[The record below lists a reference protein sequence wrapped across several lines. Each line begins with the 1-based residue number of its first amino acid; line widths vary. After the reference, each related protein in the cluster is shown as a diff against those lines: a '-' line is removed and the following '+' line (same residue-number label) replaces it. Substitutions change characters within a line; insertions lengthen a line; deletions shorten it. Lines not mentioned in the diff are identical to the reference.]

1 MFVCKLLS
9 SALDLLVVA
18 QVILCLPGGQFNT
31 KAVML
36 LRSYGVRDRR
46 VTPTVLDASITLHF
60 MIFEGNMMLEIE
72 LVSYVC

>member
-9 SALDLLVVA
+9 SALDPLVAA

-36 LRSYGVRDRR
+36 LRSYGVRDRS
-46 VTPTVLDASITLHF
+46 VTPTVLDVSTALHF
-60 MIFEGNMMLEIE
+60 MILR
-72 LVSYVC
+72 VT